1 MQRAWFLL
9 LLSLAM
15 PTVLVAQDHGGWWR
29 QLFKPASPTSEA
41 DAPTS
46 EDREDDPYAPWSE
59 DVDEVAPDVGS
70 PEPPEDAMISDSTMD
85 GPAGIPGS
93 VTWEIPPE
101 ILALYS
107 GRPEAKD
114 IRIPGF
120 RVQLFMGK
128 LDSAR
133 QLKRSL
139 ELRALDQPI
148 YVTPYPPLFGVTVGN
163 FTTSLA
169 AHRVREAWRPR
180 FSNALVVPL
189 DLPLD
194 AVFPPVNSPAHGP
207 HLPPTHRD

>member
-1 MQRAWFLL
+1 MRLAVSLFLGLTLWSSSCRA
-9 LLSLAM
+9 
-15 PTVLVAQDHGGWWR
+15 QEGGGWWR
-29 QLFKPASPTSEA
+29 QLFKTGTVSGEPAAPVEMDVPSAEWGKEA
-41 DAPTS
+41 A
-46 EDREDDPYAPWSE
+46 
-59 DVDEVAPDVGS
+59 DERVSTQERPGKVGS
-70 PEPPEDAMISDSTMD
+70 EGALMDSTIAY
-85 GPAGIPGS
+85 PLGIPGS
-93 VTWEIPPE
+93 VTWDVPAE
-101 ILALYS
+101 ILALDS

-120 RVQLFMGK
+120 RVQVFMGK

-139 ELRALDQPI
+139 ELEKADHPI

-180 FSNALVVPL
+180 FPNALVVPL
-189 DLPLD
+189 GLPLD
-194 AVFPPVNSPAHGP
+194 AVFPPGNSPAHGP

>member
-1 MQRAWFLL
+1 MQRAWSLL
-9 LLSLAM
+9 FLSLALS
-15 PTVLVAQDHGGWWR
+15 TVSVAQDNGGWWR
-29 QLFKPASPTSEA
+29 QLFKPASPVPEA
-41 DAPTS
+41 EVPS
-46 EDREDDPYAPWSE
+46 VEDTEGVPVAPWSE
-59 DVDEVAPDVGS
+59 DADEKAPDAGS
-70 PEPPEDAMISDSTMD
+70 SEPPVDAMTADSTLE

-93 VTWEIPPE
+93 VTWEIPSE
-101 ILALYS
+101 ILALDS
-107 GRPEAKD
+107 GRLEAKD

-139 ELRALDQPI
+139 ELKALDQPI
-148 YVTPYPPLFGVTVGN
+148 YVTPYPPLFGLTVGN

-180 FSNALVVPL
+180 FPNALVVPL

-194 AVFPPVNSPAHGP
+194 AVFPPGNSPAHGP
-207 HLPPTHRD
+207 HLPPIHRD

>member
-1 MQRAWFLL
+1 M
-9 LLSLAM
+9 
-15 PTVLVAQDHGGWWR
+15 
-29 QLFKPASPTSEA
+29 
-41 DAPTS
+41 
-46 EDREDDPYAPWSE
+46 
-59 DVDEVAPDVGS
+59 
-70 PEPPEDAMISDSTMD
+70 
-85 GPAGIPGS
+85 
-93 VTWEIPPE
+93 EIPSKSWGDRRR
-101 ILALYS
+101 L
-107 GRPEAKD
+107 EAKD

-139 ELRALDQPI
+139 ELKALDQPI

-180 FSNALVVPL
+180 FPNALQPL

-194 AVFPPVNSPAHGP
+194 AVFPPGNSRPMAPFATQTPGLKLLAQSVARSRLGLYLCP
-207 HLPPTHRD
+207 RKSSGTTCLES

>member
-1 MQRAWFLL
+1 MRSAWPLL
-9 LLSLAM
+9 L
-15 PTVLVAQDHGGWWR
+15 VLLVLPALCSAQDNGGWWR
-29 QLFKPASPTSEA
+29 QLFKPAASAPEA
-41 DAPTS
+41 EAPAEETAEDSDVTPWPGDAKGVVP
-46 EDREDDPYAPWSE
+46 EAE
-59 DVDEVAPDVGS
+59 S
-70 PEPPEDAMISDSTMD
+70 PEPHVNDMTVDSMKDVPE
-85 GPAGIPGS
+85 GIRGS
-93 VTWEIPPE
+93 VTWEIPAE
-101 ILALYS
+101 ILALDS

-139 ELRALDQPI
+139 ELEELDQPMH
-148 YVTPYPPLFGVTVGN
+148 VTPYSPLFGVTVGN

-180 FSNALVVPL
+180 FPNALVVPL

-194 AVFPPVNSPAHGP
+194 AVFPAGSSPAHGP
-207 HLPPTHRD
+207 HLSPTHRD

>member
-1 MQRAWFLL
+1 MQRAWSLL
-9 LLSLAM
+9 FLSLALS
-15 PTVLVAQDHGGWWR
+15 TVSVAQDNGGWWR
-29 QLFKPASPTSEA
+29 QLFKPASPVPEA
-41 DAPTS
+41 EAPAA
-46 EDREDDPYAPWSE
+46 EDTEGVPVVPWSE
-59 DVDEVAPDVGS
+59 DADEVAPDAGS
-70 PEPPEDAMISDSTMD
+70 PVSLLDAVTADSTLD

-93 VTWEIPPE
+93 VTWEIPSE
-101 ILALYS
+101 ILALDS

-139 ELRALDQPI
+139 ELKALDQPI

-169 AHRVREAWRPR
+169 AHRVREAWRLR

-189 DLPLD
+189 DLPLE
-194 AVFPPVNSPAHGP
+194 AVFPPGNSPAHGP